1 MILRECKSEKV
12 VMLGFCRPAVRL
24 PARYRPE
31 HTTATEE
38 KSLKHMKA
46 GVFCL
51 ALFGAATPASAQMTW
66 TDQGFANVNVGI
78 QTGSQSFSV
87 NTPFEL
93 YGETGSVAS
102 AMDVKAGGFFEIA
115 GGYKI
120 WRNLAVGAG
129 YTYASGSSDAAIA
142 ALVPDPLLFDQLRSA
157 TATAGDLKHKESA
170 IHLTGTW
177 MVPVTDKVDV
187 GIAFGPTIFMVSQ
200 DIPNGVSVSE
210 PGPSITGVNVEALDE
225 TTVGFHLGV
234 DVTYL
239 LTPRV
244 GVGGLARFTRGSV
257 DVENAS
263 ESLKAG
269 GFQLGAGVR
278 FRF

>member
-1 MILRECKSEKV
+1 MQPPRRAGQWQREVQTSCGTSGRTSDFFFKGPAGTSGFEASMILRECKSEKV

-46 GVFCL
+46 GVFRL

-142 ALVPDPLLFDQLRSA
+142 ALVPDPLLFDQLR
-157 TATAGDLKHKESA
+157 
-170 IHLTGTW
+170 
-177 MVPVTDKVDV
+177 
-187 GIAFGPTIFMVSQ
+187 
-200 DIPNGVSVSE
+200 
-210 PGPSITGVNVEALDE
+210 
-225 TTVGFHLGV
+225 
-234 DVTYL
+234 
-239 LTPRV
+239 
-244 GVGGLARFTRGSV
+244 
-257 DVENAS
+257 
-263 ESLKAG
+263 
-269 GFQLGAGVR
+269 
-278 FRF
+278 

>member
-1 MILRECKSEKV
+1 MK
-12 VMLGFCRPAVRL
+12 
-24 PARYRPE
+24 Y
-31 HTTATEE
+31 
-38 KSLKHMKA
+38 MKA

-51 ALFGAATPASAQMTW
+51 ALFAAASPASAQMTW
-66 TDQGFANVNVGI
+66 TDQGFVNVSLGL
-78 QTGSQSFSV
+78 QAGSQSFSV

-102 AMDVKAGGFFEIA
+102 AMDVKARGFFEIA
-115 GGYKI
+115 AGYKV

-129 YTYASGSSDAAIA
+129 YSFASGSSDAAIA
-142 ALVPDPLLFDQLRSA
+142 ASVPDPLFFDQLRAA
-157 TATAGDLKHKESA
+157 TATASDLKHKESA

-187 GIAFGPTIFMVSQ
+187 GIAFGPTIFMISQ
-200 DIPNGVSVSE
+200 DVPVGVNVSE
-210 PGPSITGVNVEALDE
+210 PGPSITGVNVESLDE

-234 DVTYL
+234 DVTYMV
-239 LTPRV
+239 TPRI